1 MDEYR
6 GKKVLVTGGLGFIGS
21 NVAIRLVEL
30 GASVTIVD
38 NLTPT
43 GGANL
48 FNIEPI
54 KDYVEVMKGDTC
66 DLPLMCR
73 LVRGCTHVFNLAGHV
88 SHTES
93 MEDPFSDLQMNAVG
107 PLTVLEACKKENRE
121 ARVVYAGTRQS
132 YGKPDLLPVVENLVL
147 KPVDVN
153 GVNKMAGEW
162 YHMVYQKAYGIPA
175 ASLRLVNTFGP
186 RQLVRHA
193 RQGFIGWFIRQAID
207 GEEIQIYGD
216 GQQFRGFNY
225 IDDVVEAM
233 LQAGVQDSVVGD
245 YFNLGGMQPVTL
257 EVLVQTLLR
266 AAGTGT
272 YRLVP
277 FPEDRKRIDIGSAY
291 SSFMKFHFATGWTP
305 RTSLEDGL
313 AKTVEYYRRFKAHY
327 W

>member
-1 MDEYR
+1 MDDYR

-30 GASVTIVD
+30 GASVMIVD
-38 NLTPT
+38 NLTAT
-43 GGANL
+43 GGANS
-48 FNIEPI
+48 FNIEPVK
-54 KDYVEVMKGDTC
+54 KDVEVVEGDTC
-66 DLPLMCR
+66 DLPLMRR

-93 MEDPFSDLQMNAVG
+93 MEDPFGDLQMNATG

-132 YGKPDLLPVVENLVL
+132 YGKPDALPVVENLVL

-162 YHMVYQKAYGIPA
+162 FHMVYQKAYGIPA
-175 ASLRLVNTFGP
+175 TSLRLVNTYGP
-186 RQLVRHA
+186 RQLVKHA
-193 RQGFIGWFIRQAID
+193 RQGFIGWFIRQAIE
-207 GEEIQIYGD
+207 GAEIQVYGD

-225 IDDVVEAM
+225 IDDVVDA
-233 LQAGVQDSVVGD
+233 LLHAGTHESVVGD

-266 AAGTGT
+266 ATGKGS
-272 YRLVP
+272 YKLVP

-305 RTSLEDGL
+305 TTSLESGL
-313 AKTVEYYRRFKAHY
+313 AQTVAYYQRFRAHY